1 MADIYTML
9 LLLYRI
15 QLAKPE
21 QIKIPE
27 RSDILATWCLPMMSS
42 SLKADEEERK
52 AIELYESVKRLKSK
66 YNRERP

>member
-1 MADIYTML
+1 ML

-27 RSDILATWCLPMMSS
+27 RSDILATWCLPLMSS

-52 AIELYESVKRLKSK
+52 AIELFESVKRLKSK
-66 YNRERP
+66 YNRERS